1 MGVVIHSI
9 GFECIFRLETV
20 LLKSLYLYPFP
31 IHKAPAVCVPH
42 QFNVTSMQL
51 VYLLSRLVLLLRQVA
66 QLCRYARQHAVSCHL
81 HRQVCHAYL
90 VADYHLY
97 SGVALEVTHVS
108 AVAVLRKLRICVK
121 TNERRVCAHL
131 CFVHHRQCV
140 YRSARLVSNDTALV
154 LGIGVCVRVCCAQIC
169 SRSCCRC
176 TVGVVCVCV
185 INAARLHAL
194 YILRKDAH
202 AFIYH
207 VRLEQIY
214 VAPLRCKLR
223 NRPAALAYLR
233 TACRYS
239 LVRLLRCQHDV
250 GSVRVCSHRFRQVLH
265 IAHHVAHLGI
275 ACQLQ

>member
-1 MGVVIHSI
+1 M
-9 GFECIFRLETV
+9 
-20 LLKSLYLYPFP
+20 
-31 IHKAPAVCVPH
+31 
-42 QFNVTSMQL
+42 
-51 VYLLSRLVLLLRQVA
+51 
-66 QLCRYARQHAVSCHL
+66 
-81 HRQVCHAYL
+81 
-90 VADYHLY
+90 
-97 SGVALEVTHVS
+97 THVS
-108 AVAVLRKLRICVK
+108 AVAVLRKLRIRVK

-140 YRSARLVSNDTALV
+140 YRSARLVSNDAALV

-176 TVGVVCVCV
+176 TVGVVCVSV

-223 NRPAALAYLR
+223 NRPAALAYLC

-239 LVRLLRCQHDV
+239 LVRLLRCQYDV
-250 GSVRVCSHRFRQVLH
+250 RSVRVCAHRFRQVLH
-265 IAHHVAHLGI
+265 LAHHVAHLGI